1 MKTIIQTKKAP
12 APIGAYSQA
21 VMHGQTVYTSGQI
34 ALDAESG
41 DLITADI
48 KQETEKV
55 MQNVKAVLE
64 AAKVTFEQVIK
75 ATIFLTDMNDFQA
88 VNEVYSKYFNEDT
101 APARECVQVAALPKG
116 VNVEIS
122 VIAIKD

>member
-21 VMHGQTVYTSGQI
+21 VMHGQTIYTSGQI

-41 DLITADI
+41 ELITADI

-75 ATIFLTDMNDFQA
+75 ATIFLKDMNDFQA
-88 VNEVYSKYFNEDT
+88 VNEVYSNYFDEET
-101 APARECVQVAALPKG
+101 APARECVQVAALPKN

>member
-1 MKTIIQTKKAP
+1 
-12 APIGAYSQA
+12 
-21 VMHGQTVYTSGQI
+21 MHGQTVYTSGQI

>member
-101 APARECVQVAALPKG
+101 APARVCVQVAALPKG